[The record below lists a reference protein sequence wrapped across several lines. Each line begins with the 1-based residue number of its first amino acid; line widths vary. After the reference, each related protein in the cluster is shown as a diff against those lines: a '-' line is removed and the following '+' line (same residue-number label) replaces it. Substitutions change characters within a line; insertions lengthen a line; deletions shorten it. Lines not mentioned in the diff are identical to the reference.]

1 MRPATIAVAVLI
13 GASGL
18 CAGGWMISGSWVSPF
33 EKRAIRAA
41 LTQIDEIRQ
50 YHDVDSDAYRAQ
62 IGRAKAAVATCK
74 RREIT
79 NFDGQIVE
87 GVDMYLGSAM
97 LEAKVWRL
105 SDSDPRKQRMI
116 DVEQKADRSMEDR
129 IRSKI
134 E

>member
-1 MRPATIAVAVLI
+1 MRPATIGVAVLI
-13 GASGL
+13 GVVGL
-18 CAGGWMISGSWVSPF
+18 GALGWMIWGSWVSPF
-33 EKRAIRAA
+33 EKRAINAA
-41 LTQIDEIRQ
+41 LTEIDAVRQ

-62 IGRAKAAVATCK
+62 IGRAKSAVATCK

-79 NFDGQIVE
+79 NYDGQIVE

-105 SDSDPRKQRMI
+105 PDADPRKQQMI
-116 DVEQKADRSMEDR
+116 DGEQKADRSMEDR
-129 IRSKI
+129 IRGKI